1 MRLGIFGGTFDPLHL
16 GHLIL
21 AAEALD
27 QLSLDRIL
35 FVLTP
40 NPPHKQGRQI
50 TPVQHRVDM
59 LQAVLSGNPA
69 FEISQVEM
77 DHPAPHYAIDT
88 VCALRRQFPPAE
100 LVYLMGADSLVDLPA
115 WHQYQDFVDELNV
128 LGVMRRP
135 GESVDLLDLDTQIPG
150 IIHKVRYIDAP
161 LLEISSSE
169 IRQRVSERRPFRY
182 YLPMNVYQIIME
194 RQLYQYEPHTR

>member
-40 NPPHKQGRQI
+40 NPPHKHWRV
-50 TPVQHRVDM
+50 TPLQHRFDM
-59 LQAVLSGNPA
+59 LQAAVIDNIA
-69 FEISQVEM
+69 FEINDVEM
-77 DHPAPHYAIDT
+77 ARPEPHFAVDT
-88 VCALRRQFPPAE
+88 VRELREQFPRAE
-100 LVYLMGADSLVDLPA
+100 LHYLMGADSLVDLPA
-115 WHQYQDFVDELNV
+115 WHQYQDFVDELDV

-135 GESVDLLDLDTQIPG
+135 GETVDLLDLDTKIPG
-150 IIHKVRYIDAP
+150 IIHKVRFIEAP

-182 YLPMNVYQIIME
+182 YLPLTVYQIITE